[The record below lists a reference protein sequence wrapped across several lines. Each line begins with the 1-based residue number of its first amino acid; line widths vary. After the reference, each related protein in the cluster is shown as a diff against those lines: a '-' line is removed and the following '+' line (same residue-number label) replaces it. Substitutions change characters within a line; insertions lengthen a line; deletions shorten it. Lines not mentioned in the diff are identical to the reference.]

1 MQRQIPEVVVSRLP
15 MYVRALTE
23 LHKEAIAI
31 VNSRDLGDRLG
42 IAPAQIRKD
51 LSYFGRF
58 GRRGRGYNVA
68 LLLGE
73 LSQILGLDR
82 QWRMAVVGV
91 GRLGR
96 AIMDYKG
103 FVPRG
108 FKVVAAFDKERN
120 MVGRKVSGVTVRDMA
135 ELEATVKGK
144 KVDIAIVAVPS
155 SEAQEVIDRLVQ
167 SGVRSILN
175 YAPIS
180 GKVPPGVRLEGI
192 DPVLALQ
199 SMTYYLT
206 RSHDNVG

>member
-15 MYVRALTE
+15 MYVRGLSE
-23 LHKEAIAI
+23 LHKENIAL
-31 VNSRDLGDRLG
+31 VNSEDLGARLG

-51 LSYFGRF
+51 LSYFGKF

-73 LSQILGLDR
+73 LSQILGLER
-82 QWRMAVVGV
+82 QWLMAVVGV
-91 GRLGR
+91 GRLGK

-108 FKVVAAFDKERN
+108 FKIVAAFDRERN
-120 MVGRKVSGVTVRDMA
+120 MIGKKVSGVAIQDMS
-135 ELEATVKGK
+135 ELETTVKEK

-155 SEAQEVIDRLVQ
+155 PEAQEVIDKLVQ
-167 SGVRSILN
+167 NGIRSILN
-175 YAPIS
+175 YAPIC
-180 GKVPPGVRLEGI
+180 GKVPPEVRLEGI

-199 SMTYYLT
+199 SMTYYLA
-206 RSHDNVG
+206 RSYDDLG

>member
-1 MQRQIPEVVVSRLP
+1 

-23 LHKEAIAI
+23 LHKEGIAI

-120 MVGRKVSGVTVRDMA
+120 MVGRKVSGMTVRDMA

-167 SGVRSILN
+167 SGVGSILN

-199 SMTYYLT
+199 SMTYYLA

>member
-23 LHKEAIAI
+23 LHKEGIAI

-199 SMTYYLT
+199 SMTYYLA

>member
-15 MYVRALTE
+15 MYVRGLSE
-23 LHKEAIAI
+23 LHKESIAL
-31 VNSRDLGDRLG
+31 VNSGDLGARLG

-51 LSYFGRF
+51 LSYFGKF

-82 QWRMAVVGV
+82 QWLMAVVGV

-108 FKVVAAFDKERN
+108 FKIVAAFDRERN
-120 MVGRKVSGVTVRDMA
+120 MIGKKVSSVAIQDMS
-135 ELEATVKGK
+135 ELETTVKEK

-155 SEAQEVIDRLVQ
+155 SEAQEVIDKLVQ
-167 SGVRSILN
+167 SGIRSILN
-175 YAPIS
+175 YAPIC
-180 GKVPPGVRLEGI
+180 GKVPPEVRLEGI

-199 SMTYYLT
+199 SMTYYLA
-206 RSHDNVG
+206 RSYDDFG

>member
-1 MQRQIPEVVVSRLP
+1 MQSQIPEVVVSRLP
-15 MYVRALTE
+15 MYVRGLTE
-23 LHKEAIAI
+23 LHEEGIDL
-31 VNSRDLGDRLG
+31 VNSGDLGARLG

-51 LSYFGRF
+51 LSYFGKF

-82 QWRMAVVGV
+82 QWLMAVVGV

-108 FKVVAAFDKERN
+108 FKIVAAFDKDRN
-120 MVGRKVSGVTVRDMA
+120 MIGKKVSGVAIRDMA
-135 ELEATVKGK
+135 ELETTVKEG

-155 SEAQEVIDRLVQ
+155 SEAQEVIDKLVQ
-167 SGVRSILN
+167 SGIKSILN
-175 YAPIS
+175 YAPIC
-180 GKVPPGVRLEGI
+180 GKVPPEVRLEGI

-199 SMTYYLT
+199 SMTYYLA
-206 RSHDNVG
+206 RSYDALG